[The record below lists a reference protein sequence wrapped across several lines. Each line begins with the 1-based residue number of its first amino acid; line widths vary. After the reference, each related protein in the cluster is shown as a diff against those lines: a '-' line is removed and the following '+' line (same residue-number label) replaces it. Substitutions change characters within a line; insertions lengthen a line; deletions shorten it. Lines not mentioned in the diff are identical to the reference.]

1 MPIHQKT
8 PNSRESRSAFT
19 KVLTDT
25 KAELE
30 QAIGERDRL
39 NIRIAQLQNL
49 VRNLAAQS
57 MDRNELSESSEEGR
71 NMIHSPLG
79 LTEAVR
85 TIFRSSPSPLHRH
98 QLKNALTE
106 MGYDLTKYANPMA
119 IIYQIEKR
127 LHQAGEIV
135 PVKGGFIWHR

>member
-1 MPIHQKT
+1 MPTYHKT
-8 PNSRESRSAFT
+8 MDSRESRGAFT
-19 KVLTDT
+19 KVLADT
-25 KAELE
+25 RAELE
-30 QAIGERDRL
+30 RAISERDRL

-49 VRNLAAQS
+49 VRNLATRAT
-57 MDRNELSESSEEGR
+57 DRNKLSETREEGR
-71 NMIHSPLG
+71 NIVHSPLG

-98 QLKNALTE
+98 QVKNGLID

-135 PVKGGFIWHR
+135 PVKGGFIWRR